1 VTAQYLLDTCVLS
14 EIVSKQPNPDVLD
27 WIGAQVEETLFLS
40 VVTIGEVQKGIAK
53 LAASKRKN
61 RLEIWLKQD
70 LLHRFGTRVLP
81 LDAETLITWGKLTAT
96 LAKRG
101 RVLPVMDSLLAA
113 TALHHKL
120 TLVTR
125 NITDFA
131 GTDIRLLNIWEA

>member
-1 VTAQYLLDTCVLS
+1 VTARYLLDTCVLS
-14 EIVSKQPNPDVLD
+14 DIMSKKPNPAVLD

-40 VVTIGEVQKGIAK
+40 VITIGEIQNGIVK
-53 LAASKRKN
+53 LSASKRKA
-61 RLEIWLKQD
+61 RLELWLKQD
-70 LLHRFGTRVLP
+70 LLQRFGTRVLP
-81 LDAETLITWGKLTAT
+81 LDAETLITWGTLTAM

-125 NITDFA
+125 NTADFA
-131 GTDIRLLNIWEA
+131 GTDIRLLNVWER